1 MTTSKPINQMTRA
14 EKAALVVQM
23 KAAGIYDDDFVG
35 FLGNVNHLL
44 WAIPDRPT
52 RRRKPAARKLAK
64 VTA

>member
-1 MTTSKPINQMTRA
+1 MRLTKPIEQMTPA
-14 EKAALVVQM
+14 EKASLVVQM

-44 WAIPDRPT
+44 WAIPDRPI
-52 RRRKPAARKLAK
+52 RRRKPAARKHTK